1 MYGGREDLNFQ
12 LGESKRGFRPLFT
25 NFFFP
30 LIKGK
35 GIKGIG
41 LATYRHSGVYMLLL
55 ALEVKAMGT
64 RLKRTTIFLTEEQ
77 HERLRRLAF
86 EQRTS
91 MAKLLRDAALEIL
104 EDEED
109 IREGLKALADE
120 EGTITWEQYQRQRA
134 VREPRDELSG

>member
-1 MYGGREDLNFQ
+1 M
-12 LGESKRGFRPLFT
+12 
-25 NFFFP
+25 
-30 LIKGK
+30 
-35 GIKGIG
+35 
-41 LATYRHSGVYMLLL
+41 A
-55 ALEVKAMGT
+55 
-64 RLKRTTIFLTEEQ
+64 LKRTTIFLTEEQ

-120 EGTITWEQYQRQRA
+120 EGTITWEQYQNKR
-134 VREPRDELSG
+134 GK

>member
-1 MYGGREDLNFQ
+1 
-12 LGESKRGFRPLFT
+12 
-25 NFFFP
+25 
-30 LIKGK
+30 
-35 GIKGIG
+35 
-41 LATYRHSGVYMLLL
+41 
-55 ALEVKAMGT
+55 MGT
-64 RLKRTTIFLTEEQ
+64 TLKRTTIFLTAEQ

-120 EGTITWEQYQRQRA
+120 EDTITWEQYKLKRK
-134 VREPRDELSG
+134 